1 MRISFKT
8 RAAAPLVVSFLT
20 ALILSIALFLPLAH
34 AQGPATAP
42 VLKKDGGTVSP
53 AASAAAPDPAASS
66 SQQAAPVPQKP
77 APAPVMKLD
86 PGISGLVDEAKA
98 AAGRAERLA
107 KDVEKVLADVRM
119 KVKRP
124 DMDIAAL
131 ADVRKKLDAERIKL
145 LEGRKII
152 EDPLTRVRQQLATLG
167 EPPKDGKE
175 DPAIAARRQALQA
188 VFDRLVAADKK
199 LELML
204 VEIGQL
210 SEQAADRQRRLFFS
224 RIFEPSR
231 SIFNPL
237 LWYEGLATFPDLALR
252 FKSLVVSWINQSGRS
267 NLPLLVVLGVFF
279 AALGLLIAVWRR
291 WRAARPDEHLD
302 DFRRLWRAVRIALL
316 TAAIVLLALM
326 VTNLALYTLGSA
338 SPRFMRLL
346 DAISSGLLFAVSV
359 TALARGIF
367 RPGAPRLRLVN
378 IADAGARDAYR
389 LSAAIAFLQGL
400 YVVVDSLAE
409 ILFLPVS
416 FSVFWSAAISMMQMI
431 LIAWLL
437 IRLRQAAPMTPQ
449 EREEDEAASMPA
461 ATGEQTR
468 FFFGW
473 ARHAALLIWLAL
485 VIAAFA
491 LMLGYVAFARFLIG
505 QTVVSAALIV
515 ALYLL
520 HHLADAAVRN
530 ALDARTYTG
539 IFLRRTLGIPERVIK
554 QLGVLFSTLVDIGIV
569 FVGLPLVLMQWA
581 VNWVDLTSWMQVAF
595 FGFKVGNIVIEPAS
609 ILLGVLVLIIGLILT
624 RLLVLWLDRRVLS
637 RLDMDDGIRHSLVTT
652 AKYTLNIASV
662 LVALSV
668 AGVNFSSLAIIGGAL
683 GVGIGFGLQSI
694 VNNFVSGLIL
704 LAERPIKVGDWIKV
718 SGGEGVVRKIRVRST
733 EIETFDRCSIIVPNS
748 SLISEPVSNWY
759 HSSRMGRLRLAIGV
773 SYDADPDEVAK
784 ILLRCANAHP
794 RALANPKA
802 FVLFTGFGESSL
814 DFELRVYIDDA
825 GYLASTASGLRFAIF
840 RALKQAGIEIPFPQR
855 DLHLRSLPPEMFDRG
870 ELPPTPE
877 EITSAGKGEGPTDTK
892 TA

>member
-1 MRISFKT
+1 MRTSCLKECEMT
-8 RAAAPLVVSFLT
+8 LRPLLVLLLLFIVSFP
-20 ALILSIALFLPLAH
+20 ARAP
-34 AQGPATAP
+34 AQGPAAAP
-42 VLKKDGGTVSP
+42 VLQNAGGAIPS
-53 AASAAAPDPAASS
+53 AASARKVGDTGQS
-66 SQQAAPVPQKP
+66 SQQRAPEPI
-77 APAPVMKLD
+77 AKLD

-107 KDVEKVLADVRM
+107 REVEKVLTDARM

-131 ADVRKKLDAERIKL
+131 AEVRKTLDTERLRL
-145 LEGRKII
+145 LEGRKFI
-152 EDPLTRVRQQLATLG
+152 EDPLGRVRQQLSALG
-167 EPPKDGKE
+167 APPKEGKE
-175 DPAIAARRQALQA
+175 DPAITLRRKALRYML
-188 VFDRLVAADKK
+188 DRLVAADKK
-199 LELML
+199 LKLMI
-204 VEIGQL
+204 VEIGQI
-210 SEQAADRQRRLFFS
+210 SEQAAERQRRLFFS

-252 FKSLVVSWINQSGRS
+252 LKTLVVSWVRQSGRS
-267 NLPLLVVLGVFF
+267 NLPLFVVLGVFF
-279 AALGLLIAVWRR
+279 SALGLMVAVWQR
-291 WRAARPDEHLD
+291 WRAARPDERLD
-302 DFRRLWRAVRIALL
+302 DLKRLWRAVRIALM
-316 TAAIVLLALM
+316 TAAIVLLAVV

-346 DAISSGLLFAVSV
+346 DAVSSGLLFAISV

-400 YVVVDSLAE
+400 YVMVDSLAE

-416 FSVFWSAAISMMQMI
+416 FSVFWSAFVSLMQMF

-437 IRLRQAAPMTPQ
+437 VRLRQAAPMTPQ
-449 EREEDEAASMPA
+449 EREEDESASTPT
-461 ATGEQTR
+461 TGEQTR

-473 ARHAALLIWLAL
+473 ARHAALLVWLMLVMAAL
-485 VIAAFA
+485 A

-505 QTVVSAALIV
+505 QTVVSAALVV

-539 IFLRRTLGIPERVIK
+539 IVLRRTLGIPERVIK

-595 FGFKVGNIVIEPAS
+595 FGFKVGNIVIEPAA

-759 HSSRMGRLRLAIGV
+759 HSSRMGRLRLAVGV

-784 ILLRCANAHP
+784 ILLRCANSHP

-825 GYLASTASGLRFAIF
+825 GYLASTASDLRFAIF

-855 DLHLRSLPPEMFDRG
+855 DVHLRSLPPEMFDRG
-870 ELPPTPE
+870 ELPPTPQ
-877 EITSAGKGEGPTDTK
+877 EIASNTRGTK
-892 TA
+892 TSGMDTA